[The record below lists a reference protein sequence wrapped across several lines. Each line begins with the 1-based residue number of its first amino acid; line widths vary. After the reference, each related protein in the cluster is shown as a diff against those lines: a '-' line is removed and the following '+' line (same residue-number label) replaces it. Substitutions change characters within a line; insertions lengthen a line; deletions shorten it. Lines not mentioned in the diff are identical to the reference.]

1 MFLYKFKNTVMKKN
15 ILKVLAVS
23 TFAVVVLFNVSL
35 NAKSKS
41 INVKL
46 SQEAQASYICAEYA
60 LGGGVC
66 CITDNPG
73 GCNTG
78 WGDYEGPYYWY

>member
-1 MFLYKFKNTVMKKN
+1 MKKN

-41 INVKL
+41 VDVTL
-46 SQEAQASYICAEYA
+46 SQEAQAALIVVEYA
-60 LGGGVC
+60 GGTLAYCYTERNGDC
-66 CITDNPG
+66 H
-73 GCNTG
+73 TG
-78 WGDYEGPYYWY
+78 WGPSYDGPYYIYPI